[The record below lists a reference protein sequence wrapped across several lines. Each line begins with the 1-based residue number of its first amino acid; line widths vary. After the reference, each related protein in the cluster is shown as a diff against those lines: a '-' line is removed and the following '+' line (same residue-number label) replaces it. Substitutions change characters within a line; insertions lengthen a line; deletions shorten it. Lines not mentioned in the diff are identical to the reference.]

1 MSAKASMRLAVAAGA
16 VCFCFL
22 SSCTSPYSNPKV
34 SAKEDSPVLP
44 VKVER
49 LVAVNIPEVITA
61 TGELFAEE
69 QATISA
75 KVPGRV
81 ARLHVDLGSVVAAGQ
96 TVAELEQEDYE
107 LRVRQAEAL
116 VAQTRARLG
125 ILDKPTDD
133 VKPED
138 TAMVRQADAA
148 LKEARFIFQTT
159 ERLQK
164 EGVVSRIDFEK
175 AQVRWQG
182 VEAAY
187 QAALEEVMQARAQ
200 LVERRAQLALSRQ
213 LLADCVIKAPF
224 AGAVTRRQASLGEYL
239 SVNAPVITLVRQHPL
254 RIRLEIPERQALK
267 VRAGQLIDV
276 RLEGA
281 AKTRTGRV
289 VRLSPA
295 LDAQSRSLLVEG
307 EIPNQ
312 DGVLRP
318 GSFVEGVVTVNAGAQ
333 GISVPSNALLSFA
346 GTERV
351 FVASQGVLN
360 ERIVKTGRRLDGDR
374 VEITDGVSPGDVLV
388 LNSTDRMTTGQRVS
402 IN

>member
-1 MSAKASMRLAVAAGA
+1 MRLAVAAGA
-16 VCFCFL
+16 VFVCILAAC
-22 SSCTSPYSNPKV
+22 SGPYSNPKV
-34 SAKEDSPVLP
+34 SAKEDTPVVP
-44 VKVER
+44 VKLER
-49 LVAVNIPEVITA
+49 LALANIPEIITA

-69 QATISA
+69 QATVSA

-81 ARLHVDLGSVVAAGQ
+81 QRLHVDLGSVVTQGQ
-96 TVAELEQEDYE
+96 VVAELEKDDYE

-125 ILDKPTDD
+125 ILDSPSDD
-133 VKPED
+133 VKPEE
-138 TAMVRQADAA
+138 TAVVRQAAAA
-148 LKEARFIFQTT
+148 LKEAQFIFQTT

-175 AQVRWQG
+175 AQVRAQG
-182 VEAAY
+182 IEAAY

-200 LVERRAQLALSRQ
+200 LAERRTHVALARQ
-213 LLADCVIKAPF
+213 MLADCVIRAPF

-239 SVNAPVITLVRQHPL
+239 AVNAPVVTLVRQHPL

-267 VRAGQLIDV
+267 VRVGQLIDV
-276 RLEGA
+276 KLEGT

-295 LDAQSRSLLVEG
+295 LETQSRSLLIEG

-312 DGVLRP
+312 DGILRP
-318 GSFVEGVVTVNAGAQ
+318 GSFVEGVVTVNAGAM
-333 GISVPSNALLSFA
+333 GISVPFSALLSFA

-351 FVASQGVLN
+351 FVASRGALE

-374 VEITDGVSPGDVLV
+374 VEIVSGLSAGEELV
-388 LNSTDRMTTGQRVS
+388 LNSTDRMTAGQRIAV
-402 IN
+402 N

>member
-1 MSAKASMRLAVAAGA
+1 MRLAVAASA
-16 VCFCFL
+16 VFVCILAAC
-22 SSCTSPYSNPKV
+22 SGPYSNPKV
-34 SAKEDSPVLP
+34 SAKEDTPVVP
-44 VKVER
+44 VKLER
-49 LVAVNIPEVITA
+49 LTLANIPEIITA

-69 QATISA
+69 QATVSA

-81 ARLHVDLGSVVAAGQ
+81 QRLHVDLGSVVTQGQ
-96 TVAELEQEDYE
+96 VVAELEKDDYE

-125 ILDKPTDD
+125 ILDSPSDD
-133 VKPED
+133 VKPEE
-138 TAMVRQADAA
+138 TAVVRQAAAA
-148 LKEARFIFQTT
+148 LKEAQFIFQTT

-175 AQVRWQG
+175 AQVRAQG
-182 VEAAY
+182 IEAAY

-200 LVERRAQLALSRQ
+200 LAERRTHVALARQ
-213 LLADCVIKAPF
+213 MLADCVIRAPF

-239 SVNAPVITLVRQHPL
+239 AVNAPVVTLVRQHPL

-267 VRAGQLIDV
+267 VRVGQLIDV
-276 RLEGA
+276 KLEGT

-295 LDAQSRSLLVEG
+295 LETQSRSLLIEG

-312 DGVLRP
+312 DGILRP
-318 GSFVEGVVTVNAGAQ
+318 GSFVEGVVTVNAGAM
-333 GISVPSNALLSFA
+333 GISVPFSALLSFA

-351 FVASQGVLN
+351 FVASRGALE

-374 VEITDGVSPGDVLV
+374 VEIVSGLSAGEELV
-388 LNSTDRMTTGQRVS
+388 LNSTDRMTAGQRIAV
-402 IN
+402 N

>member
-1 MSAKASMRLAVAAGA
+1 MRLVVAAAA
-16 VCFCFL
+16 VFL
-22 SSCTSPYSNPKV
+22 CILAACSGPYSNPKV
-34 SAKEDSPVLP
+34 SAKEDLPVLP
-44 VKVER
+44 VKADR
-49 LVAVNIPEVITA
+49 LVAINIPEIITV

-81 ARLHVDLGSVVAAGQ
+81 QRLRADLGSVVTEGQ
-96 TVAELEQEDYE
+96 IVAELEKDDYE

-125 ILDKPTDD
+125 ILDSPTDD
-133 VKPED
+133 VQPED
-138 TAMVRQADAA
+138 TAIVRQADAA

-175 AQVRWQG
+175 AQVRAQG
-182 VEAAY
+182 LEAAY
-187 QAALEEVMQARAQ
+187 QSALEEVMQSRAQ
-200 LVERRAQLALSRQ
+200 LSERRAQVALARQ
-213 LLADCVIKAPF
+213 MLADCAIRAPF

-239 SVNAPVITLVRQHPL
+239 AVNAPVLTLVRQHPL

-267 VRAGQLIDV
+267 VRVGQSIDV
-276 RLEGA
+276 RLEST

-295 LDAQSRSLLVEG
+295 LETQSRSLLIEG

-312 DGVLRP
+312 DGILRP
-318 GSFVEGVVTVNAGAQ
+318 GSFVEGVVTVNSGAL
-333 GISVPSNALLSFA
+333 GLAVPANALLSFA

-351 FVASQGVLN
+351 FVANKGLLE

-374 VEITDGVSPGDVLV
+374 VEILSGLAPGDALV
-388 LNSTDRMTTGQRVS
+388 LNSTDRMTAGRRVAVH
-402 IN
+402 

>member
-1 MSAKASMRLAVAAGA
+1 MRLAVAAGA
-16 VCFCFL
+16 VIVCILAAC
-22 SSCTSPYSNPKV
+22 SGPYSNPEV
-34 SAKEDSPVLP
+34 SAKEDTPVVP
-44 VKVER
+44 VKLER
-49 LVAVNIPEVITA
+49 LSLANIPEIITA

-69 QATISA
+69 QATVSA

-81 ARLHVDLGSVVAAGQ
+81 QRLHVDLGSVVTQGQ
-96 TVAELEQEDYE
+96 IIAELEKDDYE

-125 ILDKPTDD
+125 ILDSASDD
-133 VKPED
+133 VKPEE
-138 TAMVRQADAA
+138 TAVVRQAAAA
-148 LKEARFIFQTT
+148 LKEAQFIFQTT

-175 AQVRWQG
+175 AQVRAQG
-182 VEAAY
+182 IEAAY

-200 LVERRAQLALSRQ
+200 LAERRTQVALARQ
-213 LLADCVIKAPF
+213 MLADCAIRAPF

-239 SVNAPVITLVRQHPL
+239 AVNAPVVTLVRQHPL

-267 VRAGQLIDV
+267 VRVGQLIDV
-276 RLEGA
+276 KLEGT

-295 LDAQSRSLLVEG
+295 LETQSRSLLIEG

-318 GSFVEGVVTVNAGAQ
+318 GSFVEGVVTVNAGAM
-333 GISVPSNALLSFA
+333 GISVPFKALLSFA

-351 FVASQGVLN
+351 FVAGKGVLE

-374 VEITDGVSPGDVLV
+374 VEIVSGLDAGEELV
-388 LNSTDRMTTGQRVS
+388 LNATDRMTAGQRVS
-402 IN
+402 VH